1 MELKPC
7 NLLHGDCLELMKS
20 IPDGSVD
27 LVLTDP
33 PYGTMKGAPIRS
45 WKARNDC
52 AEWDTTLDTEKL
64 FTELSRVL
72 RRNGKAVL
80 FCQEP
85 YTSHLIT
92 NVPPSMLFCYRGIWM
107 KNCSGNSMMAKTA
120 MTSRFEDFCVFV
132 NKNSGGLINKCV
144 EKISDVVFCIGFH
157 KFAEIM
163 FGEGRYKDVASA
175 RKNLYKKVYIEGCNE
190 YDKNFFDEPM
200 YRYLQTQIE
209 MPYTFDE
216 YFAIV
221 AEYKEKTKSIFNLWQ
236 GGKSKSNVLEY
247 KKDNDGYH
255 PTQKP
260 VALLEDLIQTYSNEG
275 NTVLDFTM
283 GSGSTGVA
291 CVNTNRRFIGIE
303 LDDGYFEIAKNRIQE
318 ALNNKQVELSI

>member
-1 MELKPC
+1 MIDLRC
-7 NLLHGDCLELMKS
+7 GDCLELMKD
-20 IPDGSVD
+20 IPSGSVD

-33 PYGTMKGAPIRS
+33 PYGTMKGAPISS

-52 AEWDTTLDTEKL
+52 AEWDTTIDTEKM
-64 FTELSRVL
+64 FSEISRVL

-92 NVPPSMLFCYRGIWM
+92 NVPPSMLFCYRGIWL

-120 MTSRFEDFCVFV
+120 MISLFEDFCVFV
-132 NKNSGGLINKCV
+132 NKNSGGLMNKCV
-144 EKISDVVFCIGFH
+144 EKISDVVFGVGFH

-163 FGEGRYKDVASA
+163 CGEGRYKDIASA
-175 RKNLYKKVYIEGCNE
+175 RNNLCKKVYIECRNE

-221 AEYKEKTKSIFNLWQ
+221 AEYKEKTKSVFNLWQ

-260 VALLEDLIQTYSNEG
+260 VALLEDLIQTYSNDG

-291 CVNTNRRFIGIE
+291 CVNTGRNFIGIE
-303 LDDGYFEIAKNRIQE
+303 LDQGYFEIAQKRIEEAEKRLNREKRIE
-318 ALNNKQVELSI
+318 DV